1 MNLSTAALAGAAI
14 GAAFGVISALL
25 VVSAVVERLRALDRS
40 GSDADRAVLERKIL
54 ALRWIV
60 VAVEAT
66 VFAIVGY
73 WVGSWL
79 FAIVGYW
86 VGSWLFA

>member
-1 MNLSTAALAGAAI
+1 MDLSGAALAGAAV
-14 GAAFGVISALL
+14 GAAFGIVSALL

-40 GSDADRAVLERKIL
+40 ENQADRAVLERKIL

-60 VAVEAT
+60 VAIEAT
-66 VFAIVGY
+66 VFAILGY

-79 FAIVGYW
+79 FA
-86 VGSWLFA
+86 

>member
-1 MNLSTAALAGAAI
+1 MNLSAAALAGAAI
-14 GAAFGVISALL
+14 GAAFGVVSALL
-25 VVSAVVERLRALDRS
+25 VVSAVAERLRALDRS
-40 GSDADRAVLERKIL
+40 EDQADRAVLERKIL

-60 VAVEAT
+60 VAIEAT

-79 FAIVGYW
+79 FA
-86 VGSWLFA
+86 

>member
-14 GAAFGVISALL
+14 GAVFGIVSALV
-25 VVSAVVERLRALDRS
+25 VVSAVAERLRALDRS
-40 GSDADRAVLERKIL
+40 DNQADRDVLERKLI

-79 FAIVGYW
+79 FA
-86 VGSWLFA
+86 

>member
-14 GAAFGVISALL
+14 GAVFGVVSALL
-25 VVSAVVERLRALDRS
+25 VVSAVAERLRALDRS
-40 GSDADRAVLERKIL
+40 ENQADRAVLERKIL

-60 VAVEAT
+60 VAIEAT

-79 FAIVGYW
+79 IA
-86 VGSWLFA
+86 

>member
-1 MNLSTAALAGAAI
+1 MTISMTALLGAAVGAVF
-14 GAAFGVISALL
+14 GAASALF

-40 GSDADRAVLERKIL
+40 ETAPERAALERKIL

-60 VAVEAT
+60 IGIETT
-66 VFAIVGY
+66 VFAILGF

-79 FAIVGYW
+79 FD
-86 VGSWLFA
+86 

>member
-14 GAAFGVISALL
+14 GAAFGIVSALL
-25 VVSAVVERLRALDRS
+25 VVSAVAERLRALDRS
-40 GSDADRAVLERKIL
+40 ETQADRAVLERKIL

-60 VAVEAT
+60 LAIEAT

-79 FAIVGYW
+79 FG
-86 VGSWLFA
+86 

>member
-1 MNLSTAALAGAAI
+1 MTLSTAALAGAAI
-14 GAAFGVISALL
+14 GAVFGVVSALL
-25 VVSAVVERLRALDRS
+25 VVSAVAERLRALDRS
-40 GSDADRAVLERKIL
+40 ENQADRAVLERKIL

-60 VAVEAT
+60 VAIEAT

-79 FAIVGYW
+79 IA
-86 VGSWLFA
+86 